1 MVNQLSKFLIKTG
14 SVLPIF
20 LLLLASMR
28 LSWALT
34 QPFAVPTKTIHSAND
49 INPPKDSGCSLQ
61 KKEEQMQGGHK
72 NTKYPSHKESRANA
86 VCLGVGPISAI
97 K

>member
-1 MVNQLSKFLIKTG
+1 MQEARPSTPNLQVTG
-14 SVLPIF
+14 GWTRRAP
-20 LLLLASMR
+20 
-28 LSWALT
+28 SWAAA
-34 QPFAVPTKTIHSAND
+34 QPLAVPTKTTHRVND

-72 NTKYPSHKESRANA
+72 NTKYPLHKESGANA